1 MTDKKVNRKD
11 EKKQTEELLKK
22 LVAKVDANP
31 ADYHAYYN
39 LGAMLTQVKS
49 YAQAEELFLKAQGLL
64 KNQTREATDELT
76 YGLANVYYESG
87 KFDQAIHEFTKIKS
101 DKLQKDTYLMISQ
114 CYIGL
119 GNHKQALAYALT
131 AQNLAK
137 QDSSANR
144 LVAENLLA
152 LGNFDEAAQYFD
164 IILENDPEDGAANFD
179 RGLLAMVLSQPFDD
193 YFKKAKKNDPT
204 YFKKQQ
210 NKLVGIEEL
219 IKARKN

>member
-1 MTDKKVNRKD
+1 
-11 EKKQTEELLKK
+11 
-22 LVAKVDANP
+22 
-31 ADYHAYYN
+31 
-39 LGAMLTQVKS
+39 
-49 YAQAEELFLKAQGLL
+49 
-64 KNQTREATDELT
+64 
-76 YGLANVYYESG
+76 
-87 KFDQAIHEFTKIKS
+87 
-101 DKLQKDTYLMISQ
+101 MISQ